1 MDYVDTSEQRL
12 DTASTLGANAIL
24 RTAGRRGWRQLAGKF
39 SNYPIAFDVAT
50 RETVWNLLFAHSPM
64 LVFVP
69 VQRPISATK
78 QHCRY
83 GEFILARCDSKLA

>member
-39 SNYPIAFDVAT
+39 SNYPIAFDGCDEGDGLEFAIRALSNAGVCTCALFSQQNGT
-50 RETVWNLLFAHSPM
+50 AVTVSYTHLTMPTSD
-64 LVFVP
+64 LV
-69 VQRPISATK
+69 
-78 QHCRY
+78 
-83 GEFILARCDSKLA
+83 